1 MNKRDNIV
9 KWSIISIFV
18 GLYALVSTIS
28 TIHVIDFFKL
38 SNPDW
43 LAITLAIAF
52 EIGAA
57 ACLGAIIILNKTSKT
72 LVWILFI
79 LITLMQMTGNMYYAY
94 SHVQNYQ
101 GWAELFGLVE
111 EEPIFQKRILA
122 FISGAILPI
131 VALGFI
137 KSLVDY
143 IRPSEEKSVSSF
155 PTSVND
161 QITDS
166 VTQSIHVE
174 DDIEEEDDI
183 EVDPPNEN
191 LINAKRVWD
200 TVKELR
206 EEGLLETPTKEDIED
221 EPTAFAN
228 SEYRLDDDYIIDAD
242 SLIDYHDSDE
252 DLDEHSKSVKQTE
265 RKLAMAIANDPELKE
280 KLNEAIKKLNVE
292 DKYTKKRNNSTEG
305 LDSERRVF
313 GGM

>member
-43 LAITLAIAF
+43 LAITLAVAF
-52 EIGAA
+52 EVGAA
-57 ACLGAIIILNKTSKT
+57 ASLAAIIILNKTSK
-72 LVWILFI
+72 LLIWSLFFMVTSI
-79 LITLMQMTGNMYYAY
+79 QIIGNMYYAY

-101 GWAELFGLVE
+101 GWAELFGLIE

-143 IRPSEEKSVSSF
+143 IRPSDEKADSST
-155 PTSVND
+155 PIND

-166 VTQSIHVE
+166 VTQTNPIE
-174 DDIEEEDDI
+174 DDEII
-183 EVDPPNEN
+183 QPSEN
-191 LINAKRVWD
+191 LISAKRVWD
-200 TVKELR
+200 TVRELR
-206 EEGLLETPTKEDIED
+206 EEGLLDTPSEEDIEN
-221 EPTAFAN
+221 EPTALSN

-242 SLIDYHDSDE
+242 SLIDFHNSDE
-252 DLDEHSKSVKQTE
+252 DSDEHSKSVKQTE

-305 LDSERRVF
+305 LNTERRVF

>member
-1 MNKRDNIV
+1 MNKKNNSV
-9 KWSIISIFV
+9 KWTIISIFV
-18 GLYALVSTIS
+18 GLYLLTSIVS
-28 TIHVIDFFKL
+28 TIHVIDFFRL

-57 ACLGAIIILNKTSKT
+57 ASLAAIIILNKTSKF
-72 LVWILFI
+72 LVWSLFLLVTGI
-79 LITLMQMTGNMYYAY
+79 QVIGNMYYAY

-101 GWAELFGLVE
+101 GWSELFGLSE
-111 EEPIFQKRILA
+111 DEPIFQKRILA

-143 IRPSEEKSVSSF
+143 IRPSEEKAVSAF

-174 DDIEEEDDI
+174 EDDDDI
-183 EVDPPNEN
+183 EVDQPNEN

-200 TVKELR
+200 TVRELR
-206 EEGLLETPTKEDIED
+206 EEGLLDIPSDEDIEN
-221 EPTAFAN
+221 EPTALAN
-228 SEYRLDDDYIIDAD
+228 SEYRLDDDYITDAD